1 MRSVFICLYGLLLCV
16 PALARVGDPFRP
28 PAVPLVTMDP
38 YISCWSFADNLFDQ
52 STRHWTGRDHPMTG
66 LLRVDRKVYRFMGPG
81 QYEEYL
87 PSGQDRPFECLY
99 TTEEPPA
106 NWMSPA
112 FNDKAWTPGVAPFG
126 TWKYEDCSRTPWD
139 SEQIWLRRT
148 FKVDDLRQGKN
159 LFVYLAQPGKRSVT
173 LNNVEVYVNGILTAR
188 LARWD
193 RTETLRLSE
202 KAARSLRRDG
212 NCLAVTG
219 RGLGE
224 DRFID
229 VGLRLDRSLLVR
241 QGPVRVDATNT
252 YYQFS
257 CGPVELDVTF
267 TSPLLMDN
275 LDLLSRPVSYL
286 SFAVFASDDKAHH
299 VQLYF
304 DAGPQWCLNEPDQRI
319 VWNHVQSS
327 VLDVMQVGS
336 AKQRVLAR
344 TGDDV
349 RIDWGYLYVASPRR
363 WDTRSCIGDS
373 QETLARFER
382 TGSVKMP
389 DDVGMPRPAN
399 YSPIALAVAMEL
411 GMVRKPVVR
420 RHLMV
425 GYDDLYSIE
434 YFGQKL
440 RPWWRRLENITMAK
454 MLLLAENTYAEVMEA
469 SRRFDAELTETATEA
484 GGKHYAAVCSLA
496 YRQAIAAHKLVA
508 GPEGRA
514 LFFSKDNSSSGS
526 IGAVNVAYPSA
537 PLFLLYNP
545 TLVKG
550 MLEPIFVYCESGR
563 WTKPFAPHDVGTY
576 PHANGQTYPADMP
589 VEESGSM
596 LILCAAI
603 AAADGVPDY
612 AGAHWAQL
620 TQWAEYLKKK
630 GFDPGEQ
637 LCTDDFTGPLAHN
650 ANLSIKAILALACY
664 GRLAGQLG
672 HDAVAAEY
680 AALARTMAA
689 DWQNAAADG
698 DHYSLAFDKKGTWSQ
713 KYNLVWDKV
722 LDLNIFPASVI
733 EKEIATSLSKRHKY
747 GQPLDSRASYT
758 KSDWI
763 MWTAAMADS
772 YDGFRQLSYSV
783 YQFAHETPDRVPLS
797 DWHNA
802 RDGKSEGFR
811 ARSVVGGY
819 FMKLLADKL
828 QLSR

>member
-139 SEQIWLRRT
+139 TEQIWLRRT
-148 FKVDDLRQGKN
+148 FKVDDLRQGKD

-173 LNNVEVYVNGILTAR
+173 LNNVEVYVNGILAAR

-219 RGLGE
+219 RALGE

-286 SFAVFASDDKAHH
+286 SFEVFASDDAGHH

-319 VWNHVQSS
+319 VWDHLQSS

-363 WDTRSCIGDS
+363 WDIRSCIGDRKD
-373 QETLARFER
+373 TLARFER

-411 GMVRKPVVR
+411 GMVRRPVVR
-420 RHLMV
+420 RHLMI

-434 YFGQKL
+434 FFRQKL

-469 SRRFDAELTETATEA
+469 SRRFDAELKEIATGA

-496 YRQAIAAHKLVA
+496 YRQAVAAHKLVA

-514 LFFSKDNSSSGS
+514 LFFSKDNSSNGS
-526 IGAVNVAYPSA
+526 IGAVDVAYPSA

-576 PHANGQTYPADMP
+576 PQANGQTYPADMP
-589 VEESGSM
+589 VEASGSM

-603 AAADGVPDY
+603 AAAEGVPDY
-612 AGAHWAQL
+612 AEVHWVQL
-620 TQWAEYLKKK
+620 TQWAKYLKEK

-637 LCTDDFTGPLAHN
+637 LCTDDFAGPLAHN
-650 ANLSIKAILALACY
+650 ANLSVKAILALACY

-680 AALARTMAA
+680 AALARSMAA

-698 DHYSLAFDKKGTWSQ
+698 DHYSLTFDKKGTWSQ

-722 LDLNIFPASVI
+722 LDLNIFPESVSD
-733 EKEIATSLSKRHKY
+733 KEIATSLRKRHKY

-772 YDGFRQLSYSV
+772 YDEFRQLSYSV

-828 QLSR
+828 QSSR